1 MKRRFLFNFMLCA
14 GMGLTMFIC
23 GFAAGTISE
32 QAEAAE
38 PVTITQVEER
48 VVKELVEV
56 PAQVKSVE
64 IIKEIPRQTE
74 TILNQAEKEL
84 IASVVYAEAGNQDMI
99 GKRLIVDTILN
110 RKDNE
115 RFPNTIFGVI
125 YQKGQFHRSANLW
138 NDECMKAVEMETYER
153 LDYDIYWFNNDGY
166 LPYGTPAYQHGGHY
180 FSWEEL

>member
-1 MKRRFLFNFMLCA
+1 MKCKFLLNVMVMA
-14 GMGLTMFIC
+14 GMGIALFIC
-23 GFAAGTISE
+23 GFAAGTLSE

-38 PVTITQVEER
+38 PITITQVEER
-48 VVKELVEV
+48 VVHDRVEV
-56 PAQVKSVE
+56 PAPAKVVE
-64 IIKEIPRQTE
+64 VVKEIPRQTE

-84 IASVVYAEAGNQDMI
+84 IASVVYAEGNNQDLL

-115 RFPNTIFGVI
+115 RFPSTVYSVV
-125 YQKGQFHRSANLW
+125 YQKGQYHKSANIW

-180 FSWEEL
+180 FCWEEL